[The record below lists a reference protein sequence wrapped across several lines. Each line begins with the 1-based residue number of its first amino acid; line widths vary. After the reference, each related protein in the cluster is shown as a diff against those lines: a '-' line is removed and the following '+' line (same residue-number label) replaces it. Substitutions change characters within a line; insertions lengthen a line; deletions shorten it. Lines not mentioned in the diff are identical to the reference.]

1 MLVIAKFPQF
11 QRVQMRYF
19 PRFFA
24 KQIQFVGNG
33 DLVDNHSARQERN
46 IEFFCIMAAQKM
58 LRLIEMI
65 IQ

>member
-11 QRVQMRYF
+11 QRIQMGDF

-46 IEFFCIMAAQKM
+46 IEFFGVMSAQKV
-58 LRLIEMI
+58 LRSD
-65 IQ
+65 